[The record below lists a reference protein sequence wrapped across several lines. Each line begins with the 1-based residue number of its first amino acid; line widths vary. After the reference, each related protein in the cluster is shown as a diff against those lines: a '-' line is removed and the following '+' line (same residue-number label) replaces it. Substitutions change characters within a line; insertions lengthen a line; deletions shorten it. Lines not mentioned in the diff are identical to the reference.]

1 MPVGAEV
8 EVRSE
13 DPGFAGSF
21 YEATVAGHL
30 PSSSSDR
37 AGNKCYTVV
46 YSTLEGDDGEPL
58 QEAVAAACVRPRPP
72 RATPRRFAVHDMV
85 EALHSEG
92 WWAGVVSAVAP
103 APAVAGGDLR
113 RRLRRVYQVAFPTSR
128 ETIEFQEADLRPHR
142 EFVGGRWVPA
152 AKADN
157 ASPFFSE
164 GDQVEVSQ
172 SGTNFGESWNLATVL
187 KVIGA
192 TNFLVKYMHN
202 GKDGKS
208 ATEILDSQY
217 IRPARGI
224 IRIDSKYRF
233 SPSHVEVLHEDSW
246 WPGVILKVLGTGIDK
261 KYVVMLDCHKTD
273 LDEIDMDALRV
284 EITQLRPLC
293 DWDGE
298 KWVPCL
304 KKESA
309 KRPISADLDNDLDK
323 ISDEPGSHR
332 DKKKLKNAHVL
343 PEQISPLLSVGKENI
358 EITRKPGNA
367 VLAPRS
373 ELSPPSL
380 PPMASFGCLSSS
392 SSPVT
397 SCHLAQSSSHI
408 QASLFGAFGQSR
420 TIPQSLP
427 LGTRSLISSCFTGIK
442 GSKKVLSGQDK
453 QSTAGTGAVLFRQMK
468 ESANGPQLTS
478 PKRPIS
484 ADLDNESDKI
494 SDEPGSHRDKK
505 KLKNGDV
512 IPEQISP
519 LSSVCKENIE
529 INHKQGNAVLAPR
542 SELSPPSLPP
552 MASFGR
558 LSSSSSPATSCHLA
572 QSSSHIQ
579 ASLFGAFG
587 QSRPIPQ
594 GLPLGTRSL
603 ISSCFT
609 GIKGSK
615 KVLSGQDK
623 QSTAGTGAVLF
634 RQMKGCVS
642 FQTAVPL
649 VEKPETPME
658 GIGAK
663 GIEEGSNIISFSE
676 DRSQSHEGNGTHDS
690 CRPLSAE
697 TVAVHESIMHTS
709 GSESSAIQQLP
720 IVKTSPLWAQLEALE
735 IFRTTPQRPNLH
747 QFQQHVPEL
756 HEGLA
761 LGLMISFADLAESIN
776 RLGVQ
781 DDDELLERKM
791 ECLAYLEASGFD
803 VGDLRSRVEALIHMK
818 NSRAELREALR
829 KLEEEIAREEA
840 DVLELGTL
848 LRALA
853 MAVRHLELHAYLVR
867 GVIRSAVARRMN
879 NAMEISRLKAEA
891 NNLSTAVP
899 R

>member
-1 MPVGAEV
+1 MGRHRFRRRPPTPTSSSSSSSSSSELDDMLPVGAEV
-8 EVRSE
+8 EVRNE

-21 YEATVAGHL
+21 YEATVAAHL
-30 PSSSSDR
+30 PSSPSSSDR
-37 AGNKCYTVV
+37 GGNKCYTVV

-58 QEAVAAACVRPRPP
+58 QEAAAAASVRPRPP
-72 RATPRRFAVHDMV
+72 RAAPRRFAVHDMV

-113 RRLRRVYQVAFPTSR
+113 RRPRRVYQVAFPTSR

-142 EFVGGRWVPA
+142 EFVAGRWVPA

-157 ASPFFSE
+157 ASPSFSE

-172 SGTNFGESWNLATVL
+172 SGTNFGESWNPATVL

-217 IRPARGI
+217 IRPARSI
-224 IRIDSKYRF
+224 TRIDSKYRF
-233 SPSHVEVLHEDSW
+233 SPSSHVEILHEDSW

-309 KRPISADLDNDLDK
+309 KRPISAALDNDSDK

-332 DKKKLKNAHVL
+332 DKKKLKNADVI

-358 EITRKPGNA
+358 EITR
-367 VLAPRS
+367 
-373 ELSPPSL
+373 
-380 PPMASFGCLSSS
+380 
-392 SSPVT
+392 
-397 SCHLAQSSSHI
+397 
-408 QASLFGAFGQSR
+408 
-420 TIPQSLP
+420 
-427 LGTRSLISSCFTGIK
+427 
-442 GSKKVLSGQDK
+442 
-453 QSTAGTGAVLFRQMK
+453 
-468 ESANGPQLTS
+468 
-478 PKRPIS
+478 
-484 ADLDNESDKI
+484 
-494 SDEPGSHRDKK
+494 
-505 KLKNGDV
+505 
-512 IPEQISP
+512 
-519 LSSVCKENIE
+519 
-529 INHKQGNAVLAPR
+529 KQGNAVLAPR

-552 MASFGR
+552 MSSFGR

-603 ISSCFT
+603 ISSFFT
-609 GIKGSK
+609 GIEGSK
-615 KVLSGQDK
+615 RVLSDPDK
-623 QSTAGTGAVLF
+623 QSTAGTGTEPF
-634 RQMKGCVS
+634 RQMEGCVS
-642 FQTAVPL
+642 LQTAVP
-649 VEKPETPME
+649 VGEKPETPME
-658 GIGAK
+658 RIDAK
-663 GIEEGSNIISFSE
+663 AIEEGSNVVCVSE
-676 DRSQSHEGNGTHDS
+676 DRSQSHQGNATHDS
-690 CRPLSAE
+690 CCPLSAE
-697 TVAVHESIMHTS
+697 YVAVHESIMRTS
-709 GSESSAIQQLP
+709 GQLSESSAIQHLP

-781 DDDELLERKM
+781 DDNELLERKM

-803 VGDLRSRVEALIHMK
+803 VGDLRSRVEALIRMK
-818 NSRAELREALR
+818 

-840 DVLELGTL
+840 DDRELGTQ

-853 MAVRHLELHAYLVR
+853 MAVHHLELHAYLVR
-867 GVIRSAVARRMN
+867 NVIRSTVAQRMN

-891 NNLSTAVP
+891 NNLSTAMP

>member
-1 MPVGAEV
+1 MGRHRFRRRPPTPSSSSSSSSSSELDDMLPVGAEV
-8 EVRSE
+8 EVRNE

-21 YEATVAGHL
+21 YEATVAAHL
-30 PSSSSDR
+30 PSDR
-37 AGNKCYTVV
+37 GGNKCYTVV

-58 QEAVAAACVRPRPP
+58 QEAAAAASVRPRPP
-72 RATPRRFAVHDMV
+72 RAAPRRFAVHDMV

-103 APAVAGGDLR
+103 APAVAGGDLLPR
-113 RRLRRVYQVAFPTSR
+113 CRPRRVYQVAFPTSR
-128 ETIEFQEADLRPHR
+128 ETLEFQEADLRPHR
-142 EFVGGRWVPA
+142 EFVAGRWVPA

-157 ASPFFSE
+157 ASPFFRE
-164 GDQVEVSQ
+164 GDEVEVSQ
-172 SGTNFGESWNLATVL
+172 SGTNFGESWNPATVL

-192 TNFLVKYMHN
+192 TNFLVKYLHN

-217 IRPARGI
+217 IRPARAVT
-224 IRIDSKYRF
+224 RIDSKYRF
-233 SPSHVEVLHEDSW
+233 SPSSHVEVLHEDSW

-293 DWDGE
+293 EWDGE

-309 KRPISADLDNDLDK
+309 KRPISAALDNDSDK

-332 DKKKLKNAHVL
+332 DKKKLKNADVI

-367 VLAPRS
+367 VLEPRS

-392 SSPVT
+392 SSPAT
-397 SCHLAQSSSHI
+397 SCHLAQSLSHI

-442 GSKKVLSGQDK
+442 GSKKVLSDQDN
-453 QSTAGTGAVLFRQMK
+453 QSTAGTG
-468 ESANGPQLTS
+468 T
-478 PKRPIS
+478 
-484 ADLDNESDKI
+484 
-494 SDEPGSHRDKK
+494 
-505 KLKNGDV
+505 
-512 IPEQISP
+512 
-519 LSSVCKENIE
+519 
-529 INHKQGNAVLAPR
+529 
-542 SELSPPSLPP
+542 
-552 MASFGR
+552 
-558 LSSSSSPATSCHLA
+558 
-572 QSSSHIQ
+572 
-579 ASLFGAFG
+579 
-587 QSRPIPQ
+587 
-594 GLPLGTRSL
+594 
-603 ISSCFT
+603 
-609 GIKGSK
+609 
-615 KVLSGQDK
+615 
-623 QSTAGTGAVLF
+623 VLF

-658 GIGAK
+658 RIDAK
-663 GIEEGSNIISFSE
+663 AIEEGSIVVSVSE
-676 DRSQSHEGNGTHDS
+676 DRSQYHEDNGKHDS

-697 TVAVHESIMHTS
+697 SVAVHESIIMHTS

-735 IFRTTPQRPNLH
+735 IFRTTPQRPNLR

-781 DDDELLERKM
+781 DDNEPLERKM

-803 VGDLRSRVEALIHMK
+803 VGDLRSRVEAILHMK
-818 NSRAELREALR
+818 NSRAELRDALK

-840 DVLELGTL
+840 DDRELGTQ

-853 MAVRHLELHAYLVR
+853 MAVRHLELDAYLVR
-867 GVIRSAVARRMN
+867 NVIRSAVAQRMN
-879 NAMEISRLKAEA
+879 NATEISRLRAEA
-891 NNLSTAVP
+891 KNLSAAVP